1 MPAVFYFSKGIPEMT
16 QANDEWGLATRA
28 IRAGHNRTAE
38 GEHSEPIFTTS
49 SFVFRSA
56 AEAAA
61 RFGGDE
67 PGNIYSRFT
76 NPTVAC
82 FEQRLAALEGGDA
95 CVATASGMSAILSTC
110 MALLQTGDHIVS
122 SRSIFGATNALF
134 NKYLARMGITTSYVQ
149 LNDLSAWEEAIGPK
163 TRLLYAETPSN
174 PLTELGDIAALAD
187 LAHAHG
193 LLLVVD
199 NCFCTPA
206 LQQPLA
212 LGADIVIHSA
222 TKYLDGQGRCV
233 GGAVVGDAKRVG
245 EDVFGFLRTAGPTMS
260 PFNAWVF
267 LKGLET
273 LKLRMQA
280 HSDNALMLARWLEQR
295 EAVERIY
302 YPGLP
307 SHPQHDLAQRQQK
320 AAGGMLS
327 FVVKGGREQAWR
339 LIDATRMI
347 SITANL
353 GDTKTTITHPASTT
367 HGRLTDEER
376 RAAGIEEGLLRIAV
390 GLEDIED
397 IQRDLATGLGG

>member
-1 MPAVFYFSKGIPEMT
+1 MT
-16 QANDEWGLATRA
+16 HPYDDWALATRA
-28 IRAGHNRTAE
+28 IRTGHHRTAE
-38 GEHSEPIFTTS
+38 GEHSEPIYPTS
-49 SFVFRSA
+49 SFVFRNA

-76 NPTVAC
+76 NPTVSA
-82 FEQRLAALEGGDA
+82 FEERLAAMEGGDA

-110 MALLQTGDHIVS
+110 MALLQSGDHIVS
-122 SRSIFGATNALF
+122 SRSIFGTTNVLF
-134 NKYLARMGITTSYVQ
+134 NKYLQRMGIETSFVP
-149 LNDLSAWEEAIGPK
+149 LDDVSAWEAAIRPQ
-163 TRLLYAETPSN
+163 TRILYAETPSN
-174 PLTELGDIAALAD
+174 PITEIGDIRALAD
-187 LAHAHG
+187 LAHSRG

-233 GGAVVGDAKRVG
+233 GGAVVGDAKLVG
-245 EDVFGFLRTAGPTMS
+245 EEVFGFLRSAGPTMS

-273 LKLRMQA
+273 LKLRMEA
-280 HSDNALMLARWLEQR
+280 HSASALELARWLEQQPL
-295 EAVERIY
+295 VERVH
-302 YPGLP
+302 YPGLS
-307 SHPQHDLAQRQQK
+307 SHPQHDLAASQQR
-320 AAGGMLS
+320 AGGGIVS

-339 LIDATRMI
+339 LIDATRML

-367 HGRLTDEER
+367 HGRLSDEEKE
-376 RAAGIEEGLLRIAV
+376 ASGIVEGLIRLAV
-390 GLEDIED
+390 GLEDLDD
-397 IQRDLATGLGG
+397 IKRDLTPGLEA